1 MKIKLKQKPEHIA
14 LIKAMGSNDESTSK
28 EAMKIFANLVGPLA
42 KRVLDETNVV
52 DSLYDQLNVGEFE
65 PRTIPLDDYH
75 DIDSP
80 DHVRVTYSS
89 RPGSLANSQL
99 TGADDVPFATF
110 WITAAISFFRRY
122 LRSGRLS
129 HAEKGIQK
137 MINEVRY
144 KLKIQGIQPILD
156 MLGNVQTNGKFHV
169 IRSQTANQLVLHDF
183 NRLQTLAARIVT
195 SQFGGTPDGSVGRG
209 VDTLLMSPEMVQEI
223 RAIVYE
229 PMNTRAGSIGA
240 NETSNTSLAAPESL
254 RQAVYG
260 AAGIPSIYGT
270 TIIQLNEMGVGQE
283 FNTIFDTL
291 SGSNAFEGHAGSGTG
306 AFNGASEEL
315 VLGIARNVGTNG
327 FLKINIEDSE
337 SGNTFN
343 ARPDNQYVEREG
355 KVGMYGT
362 SEQGYIAV
370 EARNVF
376 GLIV

>member
-1 MKIKLKQKPEHIA
+1 MKIKLKEKPEHIA
-14 LIKAMGSNDESTSK
+14 LIKAMGSNDVDKSR
-28 EAMKIFANLVGPLA
+28 EAMTIFANLVGPLA

-75 DIDSP
+75 DISSP

-89 RPGSLANSQL
+89 RPGSLAQSQL

-122 LRSGRLS
+122 LRAGRLS

-144 KLKIQGIQPILD
+144 KLKIQGVQPILD
-156 MLGNVQTNGKFHV
+156 MVGNVETNDRFHV
-169 IRSQTANQLVLHDF
+169 IRSETANQLVLHDF
-183 NRLQTLAARIVT
+183 NRLQTLASRIVT

-223 RAIVYE
+223 RAIAYE

-240 NETSNTSLAAPESL
+240 SETSNTSLAAPESL

-283 FNTIFDTL
+283 FNSLFDAL
-291 SGSNAFEGHAGSGTG
+291 SGSNAFEGHGGSGTA
-306 AFNGASEEL
+306 AFNGDNEEL
-315 VLGIARNVGTNG
+315 VLGIARNTNNG

-337 SGNTFN
+337 SGSTFN
-343 ARPDNQYVEREG
+343 ARPDDQFVTREG

-362 SEQGYIAV
+362 SEQGYIAI
-370 EARNVF
+370 EPRNVF